1 MSSLAC
7 LLIIY
12 ARPLCSTDLPIH
24 QEYQISRRVA
34 SRGFCSSAIVVV
46 VVSLVVFLVFL
57 FLIVLLLFGVLL
69 FFERT
74 SDVAGLS
81 VISFLGF
88 LNALFIS

>member
-1 MSSLAC
+1 MSSLVC

-12 ARPLCSTDLPIH
+12 ARPLCCTDLPIH
-24 QEYQISRRVA
+24 QEYQISRRLA

-57 FLIVLLLFGVLL
+57 FLLDLLLFGVHF

-74 SDVAGLS
+74 SEVAGLS